1 MRGGSGMPI
10 NLSGAL
16 SGDSFTL
23 KAVNFCHR
31 ELNLRQTLACNLD
44 TISSN

>member
-1 MRGGSGMPI
+1 MRGGSGMHI
-10 NLSGAL
+10 NLNGAL
-16 SGDSFTL
+16 SGESFTL

-31 ELNLRQTLACNLD
+31 ELDLRQTLACNLD